1 MMGISHKEV
10 GMRIDLGA
18 KVRTKDGHD
27 AGSVR
32 RVIVDPSSQHVTGF
46 VVSTSR
52 LLGRDVIVAG
62 DAFLSG
68 SGDTVTLDLTK
79 EELERQPSF
88 EQADYTVPPV
98 GWVAPLGYGL
108 PADAYLLPVVLAP
121 PSERESGAPTI
132 KKGDAVKDRD
142 GETVGVVRELRFDE
156 KTGAITGF
164 VVAAGGGLERLVGG
178 GQIAEV
184 PREAIA
190 RVSEGTVYLR
200 GDRDEVVGTE
210 HETEAP
216 R

>member
-1 MMGISHKEV
+1 
-10 GMRIDLGA
+10 MRIDLGA

-32 RVIVDPSSQHVTGF
+32 RVIVDPSSQRVTGF

-52 LLGRDVIVAG
+52 LLGRDVIVAE
-62 DAFLSG
+62 DAFVSG
-68 SGDTVTLDLTK
+68 SGETVTLDFMK
-79 EELERQPSF
+79 EELDRQPSF
-88 EQADYTVPPV
+88 EQASYTVPPV

-108 PADAYLLPVVLAP
+108 PADAYLLPVMLTP
-121 PSERESGAPTI
+121 PSEREPGAPTI

-142 GETVGVVRELRFDE
+142 GDTVGVVRELRFDE

-164 VVAAGGGLERLVGG
+164 VVAAGAGLERLVGG
-178 GQIAEV
+178 GQIADI
-184 PREAIA
+184 PSEAIA
-190 RVSEGTVYLR
+190 RVTEGTVYLK
-200 GDRDEVVGTE
+200 GDRDEIVGSE